1 MMQDEYKALDGS
13 TVAFVLDGVVEVVK
27 GYSQLK
33 QGWQSFIVYNVPTR
47 SFIEL
52 RSSPPDYK
60 GNSADEAEEVT
71 ERYVCDTFQLEPA
84 QVSVL
89 RASPR
94 KWQLVNRR
102 G

>member
-1 MMQDEYKALDGS
+1 MQDEYKTLDGS
-13 TVAFVLDGVVEVVK
+13 TVAFDLDDVVQVVK
-27 GYSQLK
+27 GHSQIK

-71 ERYVCDTFQLEPA
+71 EQYVCATFQLEPA
-84 QVSVL
+84 QVSTL

>member
-1 MMQDEYKALDGS
+1 MRDRYVALDGS
-13 TVAFVLDGVVEVVK
+13 EASFDLDDVVRVVK
-27 GYSQLK
+27 GHSQVK
-33 QGWQSFIVYNVPTR
+33 QGWQSLVVYYPANQ

-60 GNSADEAEEVT
+60 GNSADEAAEVT
-71 ERYVCDTFQLEPA
+71 EQYVCATFQLAPE
-84 QVSVL
+84 QLMNL
-89 RASPR
+89 RTAPR

>member
-1 MMQDEYKALDGS
+1 MQDEYRSLDGS
-13 TVAFVLDGVVEVVK
+13 TVAFDLDDVVQVAK

-33 QGWQSFIVYNVPTR
+33 KGWHSFIVYDVPTR
-47 SFIEL
+47 AFIEL

-60 GNSADEAEEVT
+60 GNSADEVEEVT
-71 ERYVCDTFQLEPA
+71 EQYVCATLLIEPSRLSA
-84 QVSVL
+84 L

-102 G
+102 V